1 MPRLYNKQSGALLG
15 TVSDADVNLL
25 VEQLEEEAIADVD
38 YFVDADTVEILES
51 AGASGTLVQMLRA
64 AIGDGEG
71 VDIRWEK

>member
-15 TVSDADVNLL
+15 TVSDADVSLL

>member
-15 TVSDADVNLL
+15 TVSDADVSLL

-38 YFVDADTVEILES
+38 YFVDADTVEILEG

-64 AIGDGEG
+64 AIGNGEG

>member
-38 YFVDADTVEILES
+38 YFVDAATVEILES